1 MTASEYLD
9 IAWMVGLLVV
19 ILYGFLRLMRDDDLN
34 DERTHGQHRGPL
46 GHAH

>member
-9 IAWMVGLLVV
+9 IAWVVGVRAVV
-19 ILYGFLRLMRDDDLN
+19 LYGFVALTRDDDLN

-46 GHAH
+46 GHAR